1 MKKIILSAL
10 LLCSLS
16 FSDEYAVVAN
26 KSMKDLSVNQIR
38 AIFLKKLLV
47 IGTDKAVP
55 INLEPRNP
63 LRLKFEKEILRISFS
78 RLKVYWT
85 KEHYLGHRPPINMKS
100 QKGIKAFVKRINGA
114 IGYININNLDKEL
127 KVIYKWKD

>member
-26 KSMKDLSVNQIR
+26 KRMKDLSVNQIR
-38 AIFLKKLLV
+38 AIFLKKLLI

-63 LRLKFEKEILRISFS
+63 LRLKFEKEILHISFS

-100 QKGIKAFVKRINGA
+100 QKGIKAFVKKINGA